1 MKRCAIFDLDGTLA
15 HTAPDLVGAANDLMA
30 REGLPP
36 LPVSIAETTAGFGA
50 KALIRAAF
58 EHAREPFDETR
69 VDALFQPFLDRYA
82 ARIADESHLYPG
94 AEAALDTLAGEGWI
108 LGICTNKPEFL
119 ALELMKRLGA
129 LERFGAL
136 LGADTLAVRKPDP
149 THLFETISR
158 IGGDPRRA
166 VMIGDTDTDL
176 KTARA
181 AEIPCILTSFGYSHI
196 PVARLKPDA
205 IIDRFDQVPAAL
217 DALLPLRETL
227 DRPSA
232 SS

>member
-1 MKRCAIFDLDGTLA
+1 MKRSAIFDLDGTLA

-30 REGLPP
+30 TEGLPP
-36 LPVSIAETTAGFGA
+36 INVAIAEKTAGFGA

-58 EHAREPFDETR
+58 DNAKESYDEAR
-69 VDALFQPFLDRYA
+69 VDALFHPFLDRYA
-82 ARIADESHLYPG
+82 ERIADESHLYDG
-94 AEAALDTLAGEGWI
+94 AEAVLDDLARDGWL
-108 LGICTNKPEFL
+108 LGICTNKPEGL
-119 ALELMKRLGA
+119 AVELMTRLGA

-136 LGADTLAVRKPDP
+136 LGADTLPVRKPDP

-158 IGGDPRRA
+158 IGGDPAAA

-176 KTARA
+176 KTARN

-205 IIDRFDQVPAAL
+205 IVDRFDQIPAAL
-217 DALLPLRETL
+217 VRCLN
-227 DRPSA
+227 
-232 SS
+232 

>member
-1 MKRCAIFDLDGTLA
+1 MKRSAIFDLDGTLA

-30 REGLPP
+30 VEGLPP
-36 LPVSIAETTAGFGA
+36 IDVSIAEKTAGFGA

-58 EHAREPFDETR
+58 DNAKESYDEAR
-69 VDALFQPFLDRYA
+69 VDALFHPFLDRYA
-82 ARIADESHLYPG
+82 ERIADESRLYQG
-94 AEAALDTLAGEGWI
+94 TEDALDALARDGWL
-108 LGICTNKPEFL
+108 LGICTNKPEGL
-119 ALELMKRLGA
+119 AIELMTRLGA

-136 LGADTLAVRKPDP
+136 LGADTLPVRKPDP

-158 IGGDPRRA
+158 IGGNPAAA

-176 KTARA
+176 KTARN

-205 IIDRFDQVPAAL
+205 IVDRFDQIPAAL
-217 DALLPLRETL
+217 ERCL
-227 DRPSA
+227 S
-232 SS
+232 

>member
-1 MKRCAIFDLDGTLA
+1 MTRSAIFDLDGTLA

-30 REGLPP
+30 EQGLPP
-36 LPVSIAETTAGFGA
+36 IDVSIAEKTAGFGA

-58 EHAREPFDETR
+58 DNANETYDDAR

-82 ARIADESHLYPG
+82 ARIADTSHLYEG
-94 AEAALDTLAGEGWI
+94 TEAVLDELAQDGWL
-108 LGICTNKPEFL
+108 LGICTNKPEGL
-119 ALELMKRLGA
+119 ALELMKELGA

-136 LGADTLAVRKPDP
+136 LGADTLPVRKPNP
-149 THLFETISR
+149 EHLFQTITR
-158 IGGDPRRA
+158 IGGNPTQA

-205 IIDRFDQVPAAL
+205 IVDHFSQIPAAL
-217 DALLPLRETL
+217 EACLPR
-227 DRPSA
+227 
-232 SS
+232 

>member
-1 MKRCAIFDLDGTLA
+1 MKRSAIFDLDGTLA

-30 REGLPP
+30 TEGLPP
-36 LPVSIAETTAGFGA
+36 INVAIAEKTAGFGA

-58 EHAREPFDETR
+58 DNAKESYDEAR
-69 VDALFQPFLDRYA
+69 VDALFHPFLDRYA
-82 ARIADESHLYPG
+82 ERIADESHLYDG
-94 AEAALDTLAGEGWI
+94 AEAVLDDLARDGWL
-108 LGICTNKPEFL
+108 LGICTNKPEGL
-119 ALELMKRLGA
+119 AVELMTRLGA

-136 LGADTLAVRKPDP
+136 LGADTLPVRKPDP

-158 IGGDPRRA
+158 IGGDPAAA

-176 KTARA
+176 KTARN

-205 IIDRFDQVPAAL
+205 IVDRFDQIPAAL
-217 DALLPLRETL
+217 ERCLN
-227 DRPSA
+227 
-232 SS
+232 